1 MAGGKTIIHCIA
13 GVSRSVS
20 LCAAYLMTELKSE
33 QGLLLKSKM
42 GANEAVQYIWK
53 RRNCA
58 NPNPSF
64 RSQLKTFEGQL
75 KKSSNLTNSSN
86 CLTELE
92 TKTIESMK
100 TIIQELKLKTT

>member
-1 MAGGKTIIHCIA
+1 MAGGKTIVHCIA

-20 LCAAYLMTELKSE
+20 LCAAYLMSEVKSE
-33 QGLLLKSKM
+33 KALILKSKM

-64 RSQLKTFEGQL
+64 RSQLKTFETQL
-75 KKSSNLTNSSN
+75 KKSSNSDNSGD

-92 TKTIESMK
+92 SKTIESMK
-100 TIIQELKLKTT
+100 TLIQELKLKTT